1 MDQFKFKINDRFSID
16 QSDWYKQDKTPTIR
30 AAGKADPAFL
40 EAILAYYA
48 RYGNDESLHGTKR
61 HQIETLSPNYTI
73 SGAINGLWESPL
85 TAAIRANLPHNVRLL
100 LDAGAD
106 PNGIQLRDME
116 DYSVRFIRG
125 RHFQDDVSSFSMCAR
140 RALVLEQA
148 QAKGI
153 SQQLCPLTQTELDER
168 RRGFPRFWTEP
179 NLPGQRLRMDRA
191 LTGLEVAAKIGS
203 PEIFGILRAAGA
215 DESAWV
221 KPTSDNEADQVQE
234 GSYSVSALSRS
245 SPVHE
250 AIEAGNQS
258 MFRYLLSSC
267 GYSPNYLPR
276 AASTICLPPL
286 SYIIACCD
294 LTNSGVQRCL
304 VDLLS
309 HPQLEPNLRTPVF
322 NVHVLHFATA
332 HHDPDLLLWLAASI
346 PGGLGSAGTTAL
358 GHTLLHIASLPL
370 TSNQTAL
377 YNPDVAESIHCART
391 LDSKWFFHILPSPLH
406 IQFPKPQEGPRKPQP
421 LTDSQR
427 QAQNATIQLLLQ
439 WGGIDVRAEDVD
451 GNTAL
456 HYLAG
461 TINVSEDIVEMV
473 RQADGGEETWEN
485 ATNCHGIT
493 PRQMWCK

>member
-1 MDQFKFKINDRFSID
+1 MDQFKINDRFSID
-16 QSDWYKQDKTPTIR
+16 QLDWNKQDETPTIR
-30 AAGKADPAFL
+30 AAEKSDPAFL
-40 EAILAYYA
+40 EAILTYYA
-48 RYGNDESLHGTKR
+48 IYGNDKSLPDTKR
-61 HQIETLSPNYTI
+61 HQTETLSPNYTI
-73 SGAINGLWESPL
+73 SGAIHGIWESPL

-100 LDAGAD
+100 LAAGAD

-125 RHFQDDVSSFSMCAR
+125 RHFKDDVSSFRMCAR

-148 QAKGI
+148 QTKGI

-168 RRGFPRFWTEP
+168 RYGFPRFWTEP
-179 NLPGQRLRMDRA
+179 NLPGQRLRMHRA

-203 PEIFGILRAAGA
+203 LEIFDILRAAGA

-221 KPTSDNEADQVQE
+221 ELTLDNEEDQVQE
-234 GSYSVSALSRS
+234 ASYSVSTLSTS

-258 MFRYLLSSC
+258 MLRHLLSSC

-276 AASTICLPPL
+276 AAPTISLPPL
-286 SYIIACCD
+286 SYIIARCD
-294 LTNSGVQRCL
+294 LSNSGVQRCL

-309 HPQLEPNLRTPVF
+309 HPQLKPNLRTPIF

-332 HHDPDLLLWLAASI
+332 HHDPDLLSWLAASI
-346 PGGLGSAGTTAL
+346 SGGLGSAGTTAL

-377 YNPDVAESIHCART
+377 NNPDVADSIHCART
-391 LDSKWFFHILPSPLH
+391 LDSKWFPHGMPSPLH
-406 IQFPKPQEGPRKPQP
+406 IQFPKPLEGSPKPQP
-421 LTDSQR
+421 LTDSQK
-427 QAQNATIQLLLQ
+427 QAQNATIRFLLE
-439 WGGIDVRAEDVD
+439 WGRIDVRAEDVD

-461 TINVSEDIVEMV
+461 TINVSEDIVEML
-473 RQADGGEETWEN
+473 RRADGGEETWEN

-493 PRQMWCK
+493 PRQIWCR